1 MNVALAKYNEHAEE
15 IRWHTWEKFQ
25 EATVPLSDEDVMS
38 KQEIGKHL
46 KTLMSSIRS
55 DTRP

>member
-1 MNVALAKYNEHAEE
+1 MKVGLAKDKEHAEE

-25 EATVPLSDEDVMS
+25 EASVPLSDEDVMS
-38 KQEIGKHL
+38 KQQIGKHL
-46 KTLMSSIRS
+46 KTLMSSIRN